1 MDLFLS
7 DSDWENSSGCDSS
20 DDLEEAEYYHG
31 QTSCILS
38 SLEETIGKIDEFLSF
53 EREFMLGDVV
63 CSVNDPFGQMGK
75 VVGIDM
81 LVDLEKNHGPLTKD
95 INSKDL
101 LKIRSI
107 SVGDVVVHGPWIG
120 RVDKVIDSV
129 SVLFDDGT
137 KCEIIAVD
145 QEKLLPISVDAL
157 DDSQYPYY
165 PGQRVRFSNVS
176 KPPTWLSGWKDDR
189 CEGTVCSVEA
199 ELVYVDWLASV
210 LMGCSSSLIA
220 PPRMQHA
227 KELTLMSCFSH
238 ANWHLGDWC
247 IFPVHEKSDYL
258 GEKFITTHDL
268 LNSGYRGT
276 GFQEISV
283 IVKKKTKVDVLWQDG
298 SRSTGVD
305 SHFLIPGNVMNAH
318 EFWPQQLVMEKGNSD
333 DSSMSLTQRWGVV
346 QAVDAKERT
355 VKVQWRTSDLTEDS
369 DVDGLLEET
378 MSAYELVEHPDYS
391 FSLGD
396 IVFRLKLDKFG
407 GQSDENNK
415 NYEISTNEESAQN
428 REKHVIDNN
437 MNMDNFLS
445 SIGNVTG
452 FKDGAVEVRWANFS
466 TSMVLPQEIFPIDK
480 YEVSTIALP
489 NDENVEELRQDQ
501 IEPLKPCNI
510 QKGKDMPNC
519 AGAGKSFK
527 RDTACFF
534 SRAAKEFFSNIFTT
548 LFGSVRSTILSGTF
562 TALQSFEGGD
572 ETDLLHEKEVLQ
584 TCSQSTEMSQ
594 IANLQ
599 TFGETSLNMEEIHK
613 NEDLTPPTSSEDLT
627 LSISSAN
634 YDLFTQ
640 FDMTSD
646 CPDHHFLSSGKGS
659 ILSQARRGW
668 LKKVQQEWSILE
680 NNLPETIYVR
690 VFEERMDLIRAV
702 IIGAPGTPYHDGLF
716 FFDIFLPPDYPQIP
730 PVVHYNSGGLR
741 VNPNLYE
748 SGKVCL
754 SLLNTWTGSGAEV
767 WNPGS
772 STILQVLL
780 SLQALV
786 LNEKP
791 YYNEAGY
798 DTQLGRAEGE
808 RNSVSYNENAY
819 LVTCKSMMYLLSKP
833 PKHFESF
840 VEEHFRRRYQHILAA
855 CRAYM
860 EGTPVGSD
868 YDCGATKL
876 ENPNQS
882 STGFKIML
890 AKIFPRLIKTFSSKG
905 IDCSQFVGAE
915 NGLVV

>member
-7 DSDWENSSGCDSS
+7 DSDWENSSECDSS

-53 EREFMLGDVV
+53 EREFLLGDAV
-63 CSVNDPFGQMGK
+63 CFVNDPYGQMGK
-75 VVGIDM
+75 VVGIEM
-81 LVDLEKNHGPLTKD
+81 LVDLEKNSGPLIKNV
-95 INSKDL
+95 NSKDL

-107 SVGDVVVHGPWIG
+107 SAGDVVVNGPWIG

-129 SVLFDDGT
+129 SVLFDDGN

-176 KPPTWLSGWKDDR
+176 KPPGWLSGWKDDR

-199 ELVYVDWLASV
+199 GLVYVDWLASILV
-210 LMGCSSSLIA
+210 GCSSSLTA
-220 PPRMQHA
+220 PPHMQHA
-227 KELTLMSCFSH
+227 KELTLLSCFSH
-238 ANWHLGDWC
+238 ANWNLGDWC
-247 IFPVHEKSDYL
+247 IFPGDEKNNYF
-258 GEKFITTHDL
+258 GEKFNSTHDL
-268 LNSGYRGT
+268 MNGGYRGT
-276 GFQEISV
+276 GFPEICI

-298 SRSTGVD
+298 SRSTALD
-305 SHFLIPGNVMNAH
+305 SPCLTPANATNAH
-318 EFWPQQLVMEKGNSD
+318 EFWPQQFVMEKGNCD
-333 DSSMSLTQRWGVV
+333 DSSMSVNQRWGIV

-355 VKVQWRTSDLTEDS
+355 VKVQLRTNDLSEGS
-369 DVDGLLEET
+369 HLDGLLVEEI

-396 IVFRLKLDKFG
+396 IVFRLAMDKFAS
-407 GQSDENNK
+407 QSDENNIIS
-415 NYEISTNEESAQN
+415 EISMNESAQN
-428 REKHVIDNN
+428 EGNHIINNNN

-445 SIGNVTG
+445 FIGNVTG
-452 FKDGAVEVRWANFS
+452 FKDGAVEVKWANCS
-466 TSMVLPQEIFPIDK
+466 TSMVSPQEIFPIDK
-480 YEVSTIALP
+480 YEVSSIAVP
-489 NDENVEELRQDQ
+489 NGENLEESRLEQ
-501 IEPLKPCNI
+501 IEPLKPYNI

-519 AGAGKSFK
+519 DGASKNFK
-527 RDTACFF
+527 RDTTCFF
-534 SRAAKEFFSNIFTT
+534 SRAAVEFFSNIFTT

-572 ETDLLHEKEVLQ
+572 EIDLLCEKEVLQ

-594 IANLQ
+594 IAKLHN
-599 TFGETSLNMEEIHK
+599 FGETSLDIEEIHK
-613 NEDLTPPTSSEDLT
+613 NEDLTFSTSSK
-627 LSISSAN
+627 N
-634 YDLFTQ
+634 YDLLTQ
-640 FDMTSD
+640 FDMASD

-659 ILSQARRGW
+659 MLSQASRKW
-668 LKKVQQEWSILE
+668 LKKVQQEWSILK
-680 NNLPETIYVR
+680 NNLPETVYVR

-716 FFDIFLPPDYPQIP
+716 FFDIYLPPEYPQIP
-730 PVVHYNSGGLR
+730 PLVHYISGGLR

-754 SLLNTWTGSGAEV
+754 SLLNTWTGSGSEV

-798 DTQLGRAEGE
+798 DAQLGRAEGE
-808 RNSVSYNENAY
+808 RNSASYNENAF
-819 LVTCKSMMYLLSKP
+819 LVTCKSMMYLLSKS
-833 PKHFESF
+833 PKHFETL

-868 YDCGATKL
+868 YQRGTTKP

-905 IDCSQFVGAE
+905 FDCTQFMEAE
-915 NGLVV
+915 NGFIL

>member
-1 MDLFLS
+1 MDLILS
-7 DSDWENSSGCDSS
+7 DSDWENSSDCDSS

-81 LVDLEKNHGPLTKD
+81 LVDLETNHGPIIKD
-95 INSKDL
+95 VNSKDL
-101 LKIRSI
+101 RKIRPI
-107 SVGDVVVHGPWIG
+107 SVGDVVVHGKWIG
-120 RVDKVIDSV
+120 RVEKVIDSV

-165 PGQRVRFSNVS
+165 PGQRVRFSNAS
-176 KPPTWLSGWKDDR
+176 KPPRWLSGWKDNR
-189 CEGTVCSVEA
+189 CEGTVCSVDA
-199 ELVYVDWLASV
+199 GLVYVDWLASI
-210 LMGCSSSLIA
+210 LMGCSSSLTA

-227 KELTLMSCFSH
+227 KELTVLSCFPH

-247 IFPVHEKSDYL
+247 IFPVDEKSDYL
-258 GEKFITTHDL
+258 GEKFITAHDL
-268 LNSGYRGT
+268 LTGGYCDA

-283 IVKKKTKVDVLWQDG
+283 IVKKKAKVDVLWQDG
-298 SRSTGVD
+298 SHSRGLD
-305 SHFLIPGNVMNAH
+305 SHCLTPANAMNAH
-318 EFWPQQLVMEKGNSD
+318 EFWPQQFVMEKGNCD
-333 DSSMSLTQRWGVV
+333 DSSMSETQRWGVV

-355 VKVQWRTSDLTEDS
+355 VKVQLRTGDLTEGS
-369 DVDGLLEET
+369 DLDGLWVEET

-391 FSLGD
+391 FALGD
-396 IVFRLKLDKFG
+396 IVFRLASFG
-407 GQSDENNK
+407 SQSDENNITS
-415 NYEISTNEESAQN
+415 EISMNEESAQN
-428 REKHVIDNN
+428 GKSHIISNN

-445 SIGNVTG
+445 VIGNVTS
-452 FKDGAVEVRWANFS
+452 FKDGTVEVKWANCS
-466 TSMVLPQEIFPIDK
+466 SSMVSPHEIFPIDK
-480 YEVSTIALP
+480 YEVSAIAVP
-489 NDENVEELRQDQ
+489 SGDNVEELRQDQ
-501 IEPLKPCNI
+501 IETSKPDNI
-510 QKGKDMPNC
+510 QKGKGMPNFD
-519 AGAGKSFK
+519 AAGKNFR
-527 RDTACFF
+527 RDTTCFL
-534 SRAAKEFFSNIFTT
+534 SRAAIEFFSNVFTT

-572 ETDLLHEKEVLQ
+572 NIDILPEKEVLQ
-584 TCSQSTEMSQ
+584 TCSQSTGRSQ
-594 IANLQ
+594 IAKLKS
-599 TFGETSLNMEEIHK
+599 FGETSLNIEEIHE
-613 NEDLTPPTSSEDLT
+613 NEASKLSTSSEND
-627 LSISSAN
+627 
-634 YDLFTQ
+634 DLFTQ
-640 FDMTSD
+640 FDMASD
-646 CPDHHFLSSGKGS
+646 CPDHHFLSSGNAS
-659 ILSQARRGW
+659 MLSQARRGW
-668 LKKVQQEWSILE
+668 LKKVQQEWSILK
-680 NNLPETIYVR
+680 NNLPETVYVR

-716 FFDIFLPPDYPQIP
+716 FFDIFLPPEYPQIP
-730 PVVHYNSGGLR
+730 PLVHYISGGLR

-754 SLLNTWTGSGAEV
+754 SLLNTWTGSGSEV

-798 DTQLGRAEGE
+798 DAQLGRAEGE
-808 RNSVSYNENAY
+808 RNSASYNENAY

-833 PKHFESF
+833 PKHFEAL

-860 EGTPVGSD
+860 EGTPVGAD
-868 YDCGATKL
+868 YHSGAKKL
-876 ENPNQS
+876 VNPNQS

-890 AKIFPRLIKTFSSKG
+890 AKIYPRLIKTFSSKG
-905 IDCSQFVGAE
+905 IDCSQFFEA
-915 NGLVV
+915 